1 MRIIPITILAV
12 VDRSTNTTMQIC
24 KWHFLEK
31 TINKLLCHQHY
42 EKGEQEEEKEDK
54 DDNRWGWGQGQL
66 LMSKVQ
72 DEEEEVFQ

>member
-1 MRIIPITILAV
+1 MAMSKVKMKKIGGVR
-12 VDRSTNTTMQIC
+12 
-24 KWHFLEK
+24 KK
-31 TINKLLCHQHY
+31 
-42 EKGEQEEEKEDK
+42 DK